1 MRRMVIFALLCGV
14 LLVPISTAQVEN
26 SDESEPISFDN
37 FCTHFDELRSTRS
50 MNNVLRDLESIRDQL
65 IANGVVPEQGAV
77 DAVKEVCR
85 DPSKFFDT
93 ECLYRNRFLMTIQN
107 SDFLRLHDVTLRGF
121 YVDLFLLH
129 PVFRG
134 CLATLNKDVKSNDV
148 KTRLARG
155 LAGDRP
161 QDFAA
166 LFDKRNGKFLREEI
180 KNSCE
185 KKNGDEIFCASL
197 PDIVKLVDTFERV
210 RRESR
215 TGVKWNAFRL
225 HFAMLKYNNPDEFEQ
240 VYPTTT
246 KELNDLL
253 VRNLEEIFKYV
264 GQGQFAEFSEMM
276 SFVPDLETIKSGCE
290 TSWDLPSNTKKNACM
305 FWKAIIQVSAY
316 IQSTKPPASGQVKKM
331 LNTNIDYPTFLRL
344 TEMDRILEVVQNQE
358 TAITELVEWL
368 NRELTKTVNERF
380 KGLRTYFEKVE
391 SFNRDK
397 AGADIGYI
405 NGRLSKY
412 TNNINSLSTTL
423 GGKLNKIIELAI
435 ASVSLEIAEDTI
447 QVGLAAAVL
456 MNPLEKLFGG
466 SSAGDFIDRSA
477 KLASTLTRVGE
488 LVRMSKTF
496 DELKDNVTSIS
507 GRFNENSEFLENMR
521 VLITSEGQ
529 DKSTTD
535 FETRKQTFLTDYV
548 CYDPKVE
555 KPELT
560 GMTTTWENLI
570 DAACDVITDQSTA
583 LAQTT
588 VAWVRSSGLCSKTK
602 VLAQE
607 MIATYEEIYDFQFE
621 LVEAMATYMRAETS
635 LDAAA
640 SITAGY
646 EESSTQGGQDE
657 SAVNDLKI
665 LTMVSFISY
674 KTNIWQIT
682 EAYCDVLEYKEGG
695 VRPSVCQ
702 GVNTN
707 IASLVAHVSPSCRN
721 VEEYQDVPTTS
732 EHDQG
737 FMNIT
742 DLYSGKHVI
751 FKIPNGQWLVDK
763 GWISQQDK
771 EAAIF
776 VKKFEIY
783 VPTVSVT
790 ERRVRVQAAITGMNQ
805 LTLPDGKSYVIVPER
820 NFIFEYLEGHGA
832 QPCRKESEALSNPYG
847 ADLPKIC
854 PLNVDENNCQELL
867 EKTPLFPSVYS
878 QWKVSLL
885 GYETATVPD
894 PATVLN
900 LKVGMRLCILS
911 RGSIQTKKTKVKK
924 FKSRA
929 RKKHRDR
936 TSCSDG
942 QYWASMSGACTRCPK
957 GSKSALDGYYCEK
970 IQKKD

>member
-1 MRRMVIFALLCGV
+1 MVIFSLLFGV
-14 LLVPISTAQVEN
+14 LLVHISTAQDEN
-26 SDESEPISFDN
+26 SDESERISFDN
-37 FCTHFDELRSTRS
+37 FCNHFDELRSTPS
-50 MNNVLRDLESIRDQL
+50 MNNVLRDLESIQKQL
-65 IANGVVPEQGAV
+65 LAKGVVPERGAV
-77 DAVKEVCR
+77 DAVEEVCR

-93 ECLYRNRFLMTIQN
+93 ECLYRNRFLMTIAN
-107 SDFLRLHDVTLRGF
+107 PDFLVLPLHDFKLLGF

-129 PVFRG
+129 PVFRS
-134 CLATLNKDVKSNDV
+134 CLATLKKDVKSIDV
-148 KTRLARG
+148 KARLAKG

-166 LFDKRNGKFLREEI
+166 LFDKRKGKFLRKEI

-185 KKNGDEIFCASL
+185 KKDGDETFCASL

-225 HFAMLKYNNPDEFEQ
+225 HFAMLKYNNPDEFQQ
-240 VYPTTT
+240 VSPTTPE
-246 KELNDLL
+246 ELNDLL
-253 VRNLEEIFKYV
+253 VKNLEEVFKNV
-264 GQGQFAEFSEMM
+264 GQGQVAEISEMM

-290 TSWDLPSNTKKNACM
+290 TSWDLPSNSKKNACM
-305 FWKAIIQVSAY
+305 FWKAIIQVNAY
-316 IQSTKPPASGQVKKM
+316 IQSTKPPASGQVKKII
-331 LNTNIDYPTFLRL
+331 NTNIDYPTFLRL
-344 TEMDRILEVVQNQE
+344 TEMDRLLEVVHNQE
-358 TAITELVEWL
+358 TAITELVKWL

-412 TNNINSLSTTL
+412 TNNINSLSIAL
-423 GGKLNKIIELAI
+423 GGKLNKIIKLAI
-435 ASVSLEIAEDTI
+435 AAVSLEIAEDTV

-477 KLASTLTRVGE
+477 KLASTLTRVGK

-496 DELKDNVTSIS
+496 NELKEKTISIS
-507 GRFNENSEFLENMR
+507 YGFKNNSEFLENIR

-535 FETRKQTFLTDYV
+535 FETRKQAFLTYYR
-548 CYDPKVE
+548 CYNPKVKE
-555 KPELT
+555 KELNT
-560 GMTTTWENLI
+560 MTTTWENLI
-570 DAACDVITDQSTA
+570 DAACDVITHQSTA
-583 LAQTT
+583 LAQNI
-588 VAWVRSSGLCSKTK
+588 VLRVESSGLCSKTK
-602 VLAQE
+602 VLAQA
-607 MIATYEEIYDFQFE
+607 MIATYKEIYDFQFE

-635 LDAAA
+635 LDVAA

-646 EESSTQGGQDE
+646 EESSTKGEQDE
-657 SAVNDLKI
+657 SIVNDLKI

-702 GVNTN
+702 SVNTN

-721 VEEYQDVPTTS
+721 LEKYQDVPTTS
-732 EHDQG
+732 ESDQA

-751 FKIPNGQWLVDK
+751 FKIPHGQWLVDK

-790 ERRVRVQAAITGMNQ
+790 ERRVRVQAAITGMNK
-805 LTLPDGKSYVIVPER
+805 LTLPDGKSFVIVPER

-854 PLNVDENNCQELL
+854 PVNVDENNCQELL

-885 GYETATVPD
+885 GYEAAPVPD

-900 LKVGMRLCILS
+900 LKVGMRLCILNH
-911 RGSIQTKKTKVKK
+911 GSSHAKKTNVKK
-924 FKSRA
+924 FKNRA
-929 RKKHRDR
+929 KKKQRDR
-936 TSCSDG
+936 TSCPDG
-942 QYWASMSGACTRCPK
+942 QYWAPGSGACTTCPE

>member
-1 MRRMVIFALLCGV
+1 MVIIFALLCGV
-14 LLVPISTAQVEN
+14 LLVAISTAQDGN
-26 SDESEPISFDN
+26 SGESEPISFDN

-50 MNNVLRDLESIRDQL
+50 MNNVLRDLESIREQL
-65 IANGVVPEQGAV
+65 LANGVVPERGAV
-77 DAVKEVCR
+77 DAVEEVCR

-93 ECLYRNRFLMTIQN
+93 ECLFRNRFLMTIPN
-107 SDFLRLHDVTLRGF
+107 SDLIRLHDLTLRGF

-129 PVFRG
+129 PVFRS
-134 CLATLNKDVKSNDV
+134 CLPTLNKDVKSNDV
-148 KTRLARG
+148 KARLAKG
-155 LAGDRP
+155 LAGERP

-166 LFDKRNGKFLREEI
+166 LFDKRNGKFLRKEI
-180 KNSCE
+180 KKLCE
-185 KKNGDEIFCASL
+185 EKNGDEIFCASL

-210 RRESR
+210 KRESR
-215 TGVKWNAFRL
+215 TGVKWNAYRL
-225 HFAMLKYNNPDEFEQ
+225 HFVMLKYNNPDEFQQ

-246 KELNDLL
+246 QELNDLL
-253 VRNLEEIFKYV
+253 VKNLDEIFKYV

-276 SFVPDLETIKSGCE
+276 SFVPDLETIKSGCK

-331 LNTNIDYPTFLRL
+331 LNTHIDYPTFLRL
-344 TEMDRILEVVQNQE
+344 TEMDRILQVVQNQE

-435 ASVSLEIAEDTI
+435 AAVSLEIAEDTI

-496 DELKDNVTSIS
+496 NELKDKTISIS
-507 GRFNENSEFLENMR
+507 DRFKENSEFLENIR

-535 FETRKQTFLTDYV
+535 FETRKQTFLTDYG

-560 GMTTTWENLI
+560 GMTTTWENLV

-588 VAWVRSSGLCSKTK
+588 VAWVRSSGICSKTK

-646 EESSTQGGQDE
+646 EESATQGEPDE
-657 SAVNDLKI
+657 SVVNDLKI

-707 IASLVAHVSPSCRN
+707 IASLVAHVSPTCRN

-732 EHDQG
+732 ESDQG
-737 FMNIT
+737 FMNMA
-742 DLYSGKHVI
+742 DLYSGKRVI

-776 VKKFEIY
+776 VKKFEVY

-790 ERRVRVQAAITGMNQ
+790 ERRVRVQAAITGMNK

-854 PLNVDENNCQELL
+854 PVNVDENNCQELL

-885 GYETATVPD
+885 GYEAATVPD

-900 LKVGMRLCILS
+900 LKVGMRLCILN
-911 RGSIQTKKTKVKK
+911 RGSSQTKKTKVKK
-924 FKSRA
+924 VKNA
-929 RKKHRDR
+929 AKKKHRDR
-936 TSCSDG
+936 TSCPDG
-942 QYWASMSGACTRCPK
+942 QYWAAGSGSCTTCPK

-970 IQKKD
+970 IRKKV

>member
-1 MRRMVIFALLCGV
+1 
-14 LLVPISTAQVEN
+14 
-26 SDESEPISFDN
+26 
-37 FCTHFDELRSTRS
+37 
-50 MNNVLRDLESIRDQL
+50 
-65 IANGVVPEQGAV
+65 
-77 DAVKEVCR
+77 
-85 DPSKFFDT
+85 
-93 ECLYRNRFLMTIQN
+93 
-107 SDFLRLHDVTLRGF
+107 
-121 YVDLFLLH
+121 
-129 PVFRG
+129 
-134 CLATLNKDVKSNDV
+134 
-148 KTRLARG
+148 
-155 LAGDRP
+155 
-161 QDFAA
+161 
-166 LFDKRNGKFLREEI
+166 
-180 KNSCE
+180 
-185 KKNGDEIFCASL
+185 
-197 PDIVKLVDTFERV
+197 
-210 RRESR
+210 
-215 TGVKWNAFRL
+215 
-225 HFAMLKYNNPDEFEQ
+225 
-240 VYPTTT
+240 
-246 KELNDLL
+246 
-253 VRNLEEIFKYV
+253 
-264 GQGQFAEFSEMM
+264 
-276 SFVPDLETIKSGCE
+276 
-290 TSWDLPSNTKKNACM
+290 
-305 FWKAIIQVSAY
+305 
-316 IQSTKPPASGQVKKM
+316 
-331 LNTNIDYPTFLRL
+331 
-344 TEMDRILEVVQNQE
+344 
-358 TAITELVEWL
+358 
-368 NRELTKTVNERF
+368 
-380 KGLRTYFEKVE
+380 
-391 SFNRDK
+391 
-397 AGADIGYI
+397 
-405 NGRLSKY
+405 
-412 TNNINSLSTTL
+412 
-423 GGKLNKIIELAI
+423 
-435 ASVSLEIAEDTI
+435 
-447 QVGLAAAVL
+447 

-496 DELKDNVTSIS
+496 NELKDKTISIS
-507 GRFNENSEFLENMR
+507 DRFKENSEFLENIR

-535 FETRKQTFLTDYV
+535 FETRKQTFLTDYG

-560 GMTTTWENLI
+560 GMTTTWENLV

-588 VAWVRSSGLCSKTK
+588 VAWVRSSGICLKTK

-646 EESSTQGGQDE
+646 EESATQGEPDE
-657 SAVNDLKI
+657 SVVNDLKI

-707 IASLVAHVSPSCRN
+707 IASLVAHVSPTCRN

-732 EHDQG
+732 ESDQG
-737 FMNIT
+737 FMNMA
-742 DLYSGKHVI
+742 DLYSGKRVI

-763 GWISQQDK
+763 GWISQQDR

-776 VKKFEIY
+776 VKKFEVY

-790 ERRVRVQAAITGMNQ
+790 ERRIRVQAAITGMNK

-854 PLNVDENNCQELL
+854 PVNVDENNCQELL

-885 GYETATVPD
+885 GYEAATVPD

-900 LKVGMRLCILS
+900 LKVGMRLCILN
-911 RGSIQTKKTKVKK
+911 RGSSQTKKTKVKK
-924 FKSRA
+924 VKNA
-929 RKKHRDR
+929 AKKKHRDR
-936 TSCSDG
+936 ISCPDG
-942 QYWASMSGACTRCPK
+942 QYWAAGSGACTTCPK

-970 IQKKD
+970 IRKKV

>member
-1 MRRMVIFALLCGV
+1 MVIFALLWGI
-14 LLVPISTAQVEN
+14 LLVQNSTAQDEN
-26 SDESEPISFDN
+26 SGQSEISFDN
-37 FCTHFDELRSTRS
+37 FCTHFDELRSTPS
-50 MNNVLRDLESIRDQL
+50 MSNVLRDLESIREQL
-65 IANGVVPEQGAV
+65 LANGVVPARGAV
-77 DAVKEVCR
+77 DAVEEVCR
-85 DPSKFFDT
+85 DPSKFFDP
-93 ECLYRNRFLMTIQN
+93 ECLYRNRFLMTIPN
-107 SDFLRLHDVTLRGF
+107 SDFIRVHDATLRGI
-121 YVDLFLLH
+121 YVDIFLLH
-129 PVFRG
+129 PVFRS
-134 CLATLNKDVKSNDV
+134 CLPTLNKDVKSNDV
-148 KTRLARG
+148 KGRLVEG
-155 LAGDRP
+155 LAGNRP

-166 LFDKRNGKFLREEI
+166 LFNKRNGKFLRKEI

-185 KKNGDEIFCASL
+185 KKDGDEIFCASL

-210 RRESR
+210 RTESK

-225 HFAMLKYNNPDEFEQ
+225 HFTMLKYNNPDEFQQ

-246 KELNDLL
+246 EELNDLL
-253 VRNLEEIFKYV
+253 VKNLEEIFKYV
-264 GQGQFAEFSEMM
+264 GKGQFAEFTEMM

-305 FWKAIIQVSAY
+305 FWKAVIQVSAY

-331 LNTNIDYPTFLRL
+331 LNTKIDYPTFLSL

-358 TAITELVEWL
+358 TAITKLVEWL

-380 KGLRTYFEKVE
+380 LGLRTYFEKVE
-391 SFNRDK
+391 SFNREK
-397 AGADIGYI
+397 AGADIDYI
-405 NGRLSKY
+405 NKRLSKY

-435 ASVSLEIAEDTI
+435 AAVSLEIAEDTI
-447 QVGLAAAVL
+447 QIGFAAAHL

-466 SSAGDFIDRSA
+466 GSAGAFIDRTA

-496 DELKDNVTSIS
+496 DELKDKTISIS
-507 GRFNENSEFLENMR
+507 DRFKNNSEFLENIR
-521 VLITSEGQ
+521 VLITSAGQ
-529 DKSTTD
+529 DKSSTD
-535 FETRKQTFLTDYV
+535 FETRKQKFLTDYG

-560 GMTTTWENLI
+560 GMTTTWANLI
-570 DAACDVITDQSTA
+570 DAACAVITDQKTA

-646 EESSTQGGQDE
+646 EESSAEEDQDE
-657 SAVNDLKI
+657 SVVHDLKV

-695 VRPSVCQ
+695 ARPSVCQ

-707 IASLVAHVSPSCRN
+707 IANLVAHVSPSCRN

-732 EHDQG
+732 VSHQAV
-737 FMNIT
+737 MNIA
-742 DLYSGKHVI
+742 DLYSGKRVI
-751 FKIPNGQWLVDK
+751 FKIPNGQWLVNK
-763 GWISQQDK
+763 GWISEQDR
-771 EAAIF
+771 ESAIF
-776 VKKFEIY
+776 VKKFEVF

-790 ERRVRVQAAITGMNQ
+790 ERRVRVEAAITGMNQ
-805 LTLPDGKSYVIVPER
+805 LTPPDGKSYVIVPER

-832 QPCRKESEALSNPYG
+832 QPCRKESDALSNPYG

-854 PLNVDENNCQELL
+854 PVNVDENNCQELL

-878 QWKVSLL
+878 QWQVSLL

-900 LKVGMRLCILS
+900 LKVGMKLCILN
-911 RGSIQTKKTKVKK
+911 RGSSQAKKTKVKK
-924 FKSRA
+924 FKDRGK
-929 RKKHRDR
+929 KKHRDR
-936 TSCSDG
+936 TSCPDG
-942 QYWASMSGACTRCPK
+942 QYWGVRSGACTPCPE

-970 IQKKD
+970 IRKKD

>member
-1 MRRMVIFALLCGV
+1 MVIFAFLCGF
-14 LLVPISTAQVEN
+14 LLVAISTTQDEN
-26 SDESEPISFDN
+26 SGESEPISFDN
-37 FCTHFDELRSTRS
+37 FCNHFDELRSNPNMT
-50 MNNVLRDLESIRDQL
+50 NVGRDLKSIREQL
-65 IANGVVPEQGAV
+65 LANGLKLEEI
-77 DAVKEVCR
+77 DAEVCR
-85 DPSKFFDT
+85 DPSKFFDPG
-93 ECLYRNRFLMTIQN
+93 CLFTNRHSWSSGN
-107 SDFLRLHDVTLRGF
+107 RDFFYTPLRTHNLALRGF
-121 YVDLFLLH
+121 YVDLLLLH
-129 PVFRG
+129 PVFRS
-134 CLATLNKDVKSNDV
+134 CLPILNKDVKSNDV
-148 KTRLARG
+148 KARLAKG

-166 LFDKRNGKFLREEI
+166 LFDKDYRTKLRKEI
-180 KNSCE
+180 KNLCE
-185 KKNGDEIFCASL
+185 EKNGDEIFCASL
-197 PDIVKLVDTFERV
+197 PDIVKLADTFERV
-210 RRESR
+210 KRESR

-225 HFAMLKYNNPDEFEQ
+225 HFVMLKYNNPDEFQ
-240 VYPTTT
+240 QLYPTTAQ
-246 KELNDLL
+246 ELNDLL
-253 VRNLEEIFKYV
+253 VKNLEEIFKYV
-264 GQGQFAEFSEMM
+264 GQGQFAEFIEMM
-276 SFVPDLETIKSGCE
+276 SFVPVLKTIKSGCE
-290 TSWDLPSNTKKNACM
+290 TSWDLPRNTKKNACM
-305 FWKAIIQVSAY
+305 FWKAIIQVKAY
-316 IQSTKPPASGQVKKM
+316 IQSTIPPASGQVKKM
-331 LNTNIDYPTFLRL
+331 LNTNIDYPAFLRL
-344 TEMDRILEVVQNQE
+344 TEMDRILQVVQNQE

-368 NRELTKTVNERF
+368 NSELTKTVNERF

-397 AGADIGYI
+397 ARADIGYI
-405 NGRLSKY
+405 KGRLSKY

-423 GGKLNKIIELAI
+423 GGKLDKVIAVAI
-435 ASVSLEIAEDTI
+435 AAVTFEIAEDTI
-447 QVGLAAAVL
+447 QVGLAIAVL
-456 MNPLEKLFGG
+456 LNPAEKLFGG

-477 KLASTLTRVGE
+477 KLASTLTRVGK
-488 LVRMSKTF
+488 LIRVSKTF
-496 DELKDNVTSIS
+496 NELKDKTISIS
-507 GRFNENSEFLENMR
+507 DRFKENSEFLENIR

-535 FETRKQTFLTDYV
+535 FETRKQTFLTDYGY
-548 CYDPKVE
+548 YDPKVE

-570 DAACDVITDQSTA
+570 DAACDVITDQSTL

-588 VAWVRSSGLCSKTK
+588 VAWVQSSGICSKTK

-621 LVEAMATYMRAETS
+621 LVEVMATYMRAETS
-635 LDAAA
+635 SDAAA

-646 EESSTQGGQDE
+646 EESSTQGEPDE
-657 SAVNDLKI
+657 SVVNDLKI
-665 LTMVSFISY
+665 LTMVSLISY

-695 VRPSVCQ
+695 VRPRVCQ

-707 IASLVAHVSPSCRN
+707 IASLVAHVSPTCRN
-721 VEEYQDVPTTS
+721 VEEYHDVPTAPES
-732 EHDQG
+732 DRA

-776 VKKFEIY
+776 VKKFEVY

-790 ERRVRVQAAITGMNQ
+790 ERRVRVQAAITGMNK

-832 QPCRKESEALSNPYG
+832 QPCRKECEALSNPYG

-854 PLNVDENNCQELL
+854 PVNVDENNCQELL
-867 EKTPLFPSVYS
+867 DKTHLFPSVYS

-885 GYETATVPD
+885 GYEAATVPD

-900 LKVGMRLCILS
+900 LKVGIRLCILN
-911 RGSIQTKKTKVKK
+911 RGSNYTKKTRVKKVKNK
-924 FKSRA
+924 A
-929 RKKHRDR
+929 KKKYRDR
-936 TSCSDG
+936 TSCPDG
-942 QYWASMSGACTRCPK
+942 QYWAAGSGACTKCPK
-957 GSKSALDGYYCEK
+957 GSKSTLDGYYCEK
-970 IQKKD
+970 IRKKD

>member
-1 MRRMVIFALLCGV
+1 M
-14 LLVPISTAQVEN
+14 
-26 SDESEPISFDN
+26 
-37 FCTHFDELRSTRS
+37 
-50 MNNVLRDLESIRDQL
+50 
-65 IANGVVPEQGAV
+65 
-77 DAVKEVCR
+77 
-85 DPSKFFDT
+85 
-93 ECLYRNRFLMTIQN
+93 
-107 SDFLRLHDVTLRGF
+107 
-121 YVDLFLLH
+121 
-129 PVFRG
+129 
-134 CLATLNKDVKSNDV
+134 
-148 KTRLARG
+148 
-155 LAGDRP
+155 
-161 QDFAA
+161 
-166 LFDKRNGKFLREEI
+166 
-180 KNSCE
+180 
-185 KKNGDEIFCASL
+185 
-197 PDIVKLVDTFERV
+197 
-210 RRESR
+210 
-215 TGVKWNAFRL
+215 
-225 HFAMLKYNNPDEFEQ
+225 
-240 VYPTTT
+240 
-246 KELNDLL
+246 
-253 VRNLEEIFKYV
+253 
-264 GQGQFAEFSEMM
+264 
-276 SFVPDLETIKSGCE
+276 
-290 TSWDLPSNTKKNACM
+290 
-305 FWKAIIQVSAY
+305 
-316 IQSTKPPASGQVKKM
+316 
-331 LNTNIDYPTFLRL
+331 
-344 TEMDRILEVVQNQE
+344 
-358 TAITELVEWL
+358 
-368 NRELTKTVNERF
+368 
-380 KGLRTYFEKVE
+380 
-391 SFNRDK
+391 
-397 AGADIGYI
+397 
-405 NGRLSKY
+405 
-412 TNNINSLSTTL
+412 
-423 GGKLNKIIELAI
+423 
-435 ASVSLEIAEDTI
+435 SLEIAEDTI

-488 LVRMSKTF
+488 LFRMSKTF
-496 DELKDNVTSIS
+496 NELKDKTISIS
-507 GRFNENSEFLENMR
+507 NRFKENCEFLKNIR

-535 FETRKQTFLTDYV
+535 FETRKQTFLTNYK

-560 GMTTTWENLI
+560 GMTITWENLV

-583 LAQTT
+583 LAQHI
-588 VAWVRSSGLCSKTK
+588 VRQVLSSGICSKTK

-646 EESSTQGGQDE
+646 EERATQGEPDE
-657 SAVNDLKI
+657 SVVNDLKI

-707 IASLVAHVSPSCRN
+707 IASLVSHVSPTCRN

-732 EHDQG
+732 ESDQG
-737 FMNIT
+737 FMNMA
-742 DLYSGKHVI
+742 DLYSGKRVI

-771 EAAIF
+771 ETAIF
-776 VKKFEIY
+776 VKKFEVY

-790 ERRVRVQAAITGMNQ
+790 ERRVRVQATITGMNK

-854 PLNVDENNCQELL
+854 PVNVDENNCQELL

-885 GYETATVPD
+885 GYEAATVPD

-900 LKVGMRLCILS
+900 LKVGMRLCILN
-911 RGSIQTKKTKVKK
+911 RGSSQTKKTKVKK
-924 FKSRA
+924 VKNA
-929 RKKHRDR
+929 AKKKHRDR
-936 TSCSDG
+936 TSCPDG
-942 QYWASMSGACTRCPK
+942 QYWAAGSGSCTTCPK

-970 IQKKD
+970 IRKKV

>member
-1 MRRMVIFALLCGV
+1 MVIFSLLFGV
-14 LLVPISTAQVEN
+14 LLVHISTAQDEN
-26 SDESEPISFDN
+26 SDESERISFDN
-37 FCTHFDELRSTRS
+37 FCNHFDELRSTPS
-50 MNNVLRDLESIRDQL
+50 MNNVLRDLESIRKQL
-65 IANGVVPEQGAV
+65 LAKGVVPERGAV
-77 DAVKEVCR
+77 DAVEEVCR

-93 ECLYRNRFLMTIQN
+93 ECLFRNRFLMTIPN
-107 SDFLRLHDVTLRGF
+107 SDFIRLHDFKLRGF

-129 PVFRG
+129 PVFRS

-148 KTRLARG
+148 KARLAKG
-155 LAGDRP
+155 LAGHRP

-166 LFDKRNGKFLREEI
+166 LFDKRKGKFLRKEI

-185 KKNGDEIFCASL
+185 KKDGDEIFCASL

-225 HFAMLKYNNPDEFEQ
+225 HFAMLKYNNPDEFQQ

-246 KELNDLL
+246 EELNDLL
-253 VRNLEEIFKYV
+253 VKNLEEVFKNV
-264 GQGQFAEFSEMM
+264 GQGKFAEISEMM

-290 TSWDLPSNTKKNACM
+290 TSWDLPSKSKKNACM

-316 IQSTKPPASGQVKKM
+316 IQSTKPPASGQVKKII
-331 LNTNIDYPTFLRL
+331 NTNIDYPTFLRL
-344 TEMDRILEVVQNQE
+344 TEMDRLLEVVQNQE

-391 SFNRDK
+391 SFNREK

-435 ASVSLEIAEDTI
+435 AAVSLEIAEDTI

-488 LVRMSKTF
+488 LVRMSRTF
-496 DELKDNVTSIS
+496 NELKDKTISIS
-507 GRFNENSEFLENMR
+507 YRFKNNSEFLENIR

-535 FETRKQTFLTDYV
+535 FETRKQAFLTYYG

-560 GMTTTWENLI
+560 SMTTTWENLI

-602 VLAQE
+602 VLAQA

-646 EESSTQGGQDE
+646 EESSTQGEQDE
-657 SAVNDLKI
+657 SIVNDLKI

-702 GVNTN
+702 SVNTN

-721 VEEYQDVPTTS
+721 LEEYQDVPTTS
-732 EHDQG
+732 ESDQA

-751 FKIPNGQWLVDK
+751 FKIPHGQWLVDK

-805 LTLPDGKSYVIVPER
+805 LTLPDGKSFVIVPER

-854 PLNVDENNCQELL
+854 PVNVDENNCQELL

-885 GYETATVPD
+885 GYEAAPVPD

-900 LKVGMRLCILS
+900 LKVGMRLCILNH
-911 RGSIQTKKTKVKK
+911 GSSHAKKTNVKK
-924 FKSRA
+924 FKNRA
-929 RKKHRDR
+929 KKKQRDR
-936 TSCSDG
+936 TSCPDG
-942 QYWASMSGACTRCPK
+942 QYWAPGSGACTTCPE

>member
-1 MRRMVIFALLCGV
+1 MRMVIFALLWGI
-14 LLVPISTAQVEN
+14 LLVQISRAQDEN
-26 SDESEPISFDN
+26 SGESEPISFDN
-37 FCTHFDELRSTRS
+37 FCTHFDELRSTGS
-50 MNNVLRDLESIRDQL
+50 MTNVLRDLESIREQL
-65 IANGVVPEQGAV
+65 LANGVVPESGAV
-77 DAVKEVCR
+77 DAVEEVCR

-93 ECLYRNRFLMTIQN
+93 ECLYRNRYLMTIPN
-107 SDFLRLHDVTLRGF
+107 SDFLRLHDATLRGF

-129 PVFRG
+129 PVFRS
-134 CLATLNKDVKSNDV
+134 CLPTLNKDVKSNDV
-148 KTRLARG
+148 KGRLAKG

-166 LFDKRNGKFLREEI
+166 LFDKRNGRFLRKEI

-185 KKNGDEIFCASL
+185 EKDGDEIFCASL

-225 HFAMLKYNNPDEFEQ
+225 HFVMLKHNNPDEFQQ

-246 KELNDLL
+246 EELNNLL
-253 VRNLEEIFKYV
+253 VKNLEQIFKYV
-264 GQGQFAEFSEMM
+264 GKGQFAEFSEMM

-290 TSWDLPSNTKKNACM
+290 TSWNLPSNTKKNACM

-316 IQSTKPPASGQVKKM
+316 IQSTKPPASGQVKKI
-331 LNTNIDYPTFLRL
+331 LNTRIDYPTFLRL

-391 SFNRDK
+391 SFNREK

-435 ASVSLEIAEDTI
+435 AAVSLEIAEDTI
-447 QVGLAAAVL
+447 QVGFAAAVL

-496 DELKDNVTSIS
+496 GELKDKTISIS
-507 GRFNENSEFLENMR
+507 SRFKENSEFLENIR

-529 DKSTTD
+529 DKLTTD
-535 FETRKQTFLTDYV
+535 FETRKQKFLTDYG

-646 EESSTQGGQDE
+646 EESSAQGEQDE
-657 SAVNDLKI
+657 SVVHDLKV

-682 EAYCDVLEYKEGG
+682 EAYCDILEYKEGG

-707 IASLVAHVSPSCRN
+707 IANLVAHVSPLCRN

-732 EHDQG
+732 ESDQA
-737 FMNIT
+737 FMDIA
-742 DLYSGKHVI
+742 DLYSGKRVI
-751 FKIPNGQWLVDK
+751 FKIPNSQWLVDK

-776 VKKFEIY
+776 VKKFEVY

-805 LTLPDGKSYVIVPER
+805 LTLPDGKSYAIVPER

-847 ADLPKIC
+847 ADKPKIC

-878 QWKVSLL
+878 HWKVSLL

-900 LKVGMRLCILS
+900 LKVGMRLCILD
-911 RGSIQTKKTKVKK
+911 RGSMRAKKTKVKK
-924 FKSRA
+924 FKNRA
-929 RKKHRDR
+929 KKKHRDR
-936 TSCSDG
+936 TSCPEG
-942 QYWASMSGACTRCPK
+942 QYWAAGSGACTTCPE

-970 IQKKD
+970 IRKKN

>member
-1 MRRMVIFALLCGV
+1 
-14 LLVPISTAQVEN
+14 
-26 SDESEPISFDN
+26 
-37 FCTHFDELRSTRS
+37 
-50 MNNVLRDLESIRDQL
+50 
-65 IANGVVPEQGAV
+65 
-77 DAVKEVCR
+77 
-85 DPSKFFDT
+85 
-93 ECLYRNRFLMTIQN
+93 
-107 SDFLRLHDVTLRGF
+107 
-121 YVDLFLLH
+121 
-129 PVFRG
+129 
-134 CLATLNKDVKSNDV
+134 VKSNDV
-148 KTRLARG
+148 KKRLAVG
-155 LAGDRP
+155 LAGNRP
-161 QDFAA
+161 EDFAA
-166 LFDKRNGKFLREEI
+166 LFDKRNGKFLRNEI
-180 KNSCE
+180 NFSCE
-185 KKNGDEIFCASL
+185 KKDGDEIFCASL
-197 PDIVKLVDTFERV
+197 PDIVKLVDTYERV
-210 RRESR
+210 QRESR

-225 HFAMLKYNNPDEFEQ
+225 HFVMLKHNNPDEFQQ

-246 KELNDLL
+246 EELNTLL
-253 VRNLEEIFKYV
+253 VKNLEQIFKYV
-264 GQGQFAEFSEMM
+264 GKGQFSEFSEMI

-316 IQSTKPPASGQVKKM
+316 IQSTKPPASGQVKKI
-331 LNTNIDYPTFLRL
+331 LNTRIDYPTFLRL

-391 SFNRDK
+391 SFNREK
-397 AGADIGYI
+397 AAADIGYI

-435 ASVSLEIAEDTI
+435 AAVSLEIAEDTI

-496 DELKDNVTSIS
+496 GELKDKTISIS
-507 GRFNENSEFLENMR
+507 DRFRENSEFLENIR

-535 FETRKQTFLTDYV
+535 FETRKQTFLTDYG

-588 VAWVRSSGLCSKTK
+588 VAWARSSGLCSKTK

-640 SITAGY
+640 SITASY
-646 EESSTQGGQDE
+646 EESSTQGEGE
-657 SAVNDLKI
+657 SAVQDLKI

-682 EAYCDVLEYKEGG
+682 EAYCDILEYKEGG
-695 VRPSVCQ
+695 ARPSVCQ

-707 IASLVAHVSPSCRN
+707 IANLVAHVSPSCRN
-721 VEEYQDVPTTS
+721 VEQYQDVPTTS
-732 EHDQG
+732 ENDQA
-737 FMNIT
+737 FMNMT
-742 DLYSGKHVI
+742 ELYSGKHVI
-751 FKIPNGQWLVDK
+751 FKIPNGQWLVDE

-776 VKKFEIY
+776 VKKFEVY

-805 LTLPDGKSYVIVPER
+805 LALPDGKSYAIVPER

-854 PLNVDENNCQELL
+854 PVNVDENNCQELL

-885 GYETATVPD
+885 GYEAAIVPD

-900 LKVGMRLCILS
+900 LKVGMRLCILNRS
-911 RGSIQTKKTKVKK
+911 SIQAKKTKVKK
-924 FKSRA
+924 FKDKVK
-929 RKKHRDR
+929 KKHRDR
-936 TSCSDG
+936 ISCPNG
-942 QYWASMSGACTRCPK
+942 QYWASVSSACTPCPK

-970 IQKKD
+970 IPN